1 MPDQAGTGA
10 TDRNLMFSSLSDP
23 PRPGTPEP
31 DPPKPDTPDP
41 TKCSDGI
48 RAAIAERG
56 TQWITELD
64 NVEGK
69 EVCYGDDQDGEDVA
83 MCRAFFQRIY
93 DPPAY
98 FSFEMMPTE
107 VQADCQL
114 CSPEDVEAVK
124 KILTDEL
131 VPKDVSID
139 GYNAYIAAKDA
150 AEGAFWFTH
159 FGTFLSRGKHLVEWQ
174 GGSVTSWHRTSDGLA
189 PMFGFAEECTKYQAT
204 ICPAVAVTT
213 NFNDVTFEATGEV
226 HSTTSAPTRDH
237 DTLPCTPLSR
247 PAALASACL
256 TTPCSDCETG
266 ASSNGICVRAHRS
279 STVCARHRQRQ
290 TPTTIPSPT

>member
-69 EVCYGDDQDGEDVA
+69 EVGYGVDQDGEDVA
-83 MCRAFFQRIY
+83 MCRAFYERIY

-114 CSPEDVEAVK
+114 CSPGGCGSGQED
-124 KILTDEL
+124 LD
-131 VPKDVSID
+131 
-139 GYNAYIAAKDA
+139 
-150 AEGAFWFTH
+150 
-159 FGTFLSRGKHLVEWQ
+159 
-174 GGSVTSWHRTSDGLA
+174 
-189 PMFGFAEECTKYQAT
+189 
-204 ICPAVAVTT
+204 
-213 NFNDVTFEATGEV
+213 
-226 HSTTSAPTRDH
+226 
-237 DTLPCTPLSR
+237 
-247 PAALASACL
+247 
-256 TTPCSDCETG
+256 
-266 ASSNGICVRAHRS
+266 
-279 STVCARHRQRQ
+279 
-290 TPTTIPSPT
+290 